1 MPDGVGTT
9 AEEGLDLRSGPSLG
23 RLAYGQVAQGT
34 AQPTGAAFWTDN
46 LCSGHFSGP
55 GHRLPR
61 DDGFHPS
68 TPTLDLIPLKTV
80 SVIPKPSLRGQGLR
94 RSKRLPMNINR
105 RNFLVGSTVAST
117 LSGLDAAAQ
126 NKAMDSGT
134 VFRPGKRPYPILPED
149 PNCGAYPARRFDFS
163 KEPKRV
169 RKNFYDLSDE
179 ELRNLCRAV
188 GYMRNGLSVQSPLQ
202 WDNYAQQH
210 SLHCK
215 ESSARYPQVHWGWN
229 FLPWHRAYIF
239 FLERILAN
247 ILTTQFKVDG
257 STFAFPYWDWSQHKE
272 IPNTRL
278 RKELGLASPLW
289 GYDLTQEDMVNS
301 DNLGFDNLAL
311 FDGYRGPTLAKP
323 EMSPENEITK
333 DSKEHVEE
341 TLFYMSQDYINFMLR
356 VPFEQFAGRPGINRS
371 NQGLLEQGPHN
382 DGHDWVGT
390 RIGVNRD
397 MGTLR
402 YAALDPI
409 FFMHHANIDRIW
421 SMYEQP
427 QPDPD
432 TSGWGKTVYR
442 FTDIDGSD
450 VCVSISDI
458 IKHMNTVD
466 YSRSLGSESPGV
478 SLSPISFTAVEVG
491 GLDATLTYE
500 TPATIEIKDPRL
512 AGRMAEVHCLEIV
525 TGTINNTEKG
535 RITLFVNTPNASLRS
550 SIRSAQCIGRLAF
563 MDGDDRANFHGI
575 DHQFTIPVKN
585 LSQVQL
591 PFRITFVSN
600 LRDTTIV
607 IKAVRFLIGT
617 GQVPQPAP
625 RGSDGDEDGSRRPSE
640 SGTEASA
647 PKASGASF
655 KARLQNPGSGPGV
668 LEKSPDLQ
676 NWSPVSTHPPG
687 PVDVSVPTAAK
698 REFFRVVP
706 EK

>member
-1 MPDGVGTT
+1 MAQQGF
-9 AEEGLDLRSGPSLG
+9 RS
-23 RLAYGQVAQGT
+23 T
-34 AQPTGAAFWTDN
+34 
-46 LCSGHFSGP
+46 
-55 GHRLPR
+55 
-61 DDGFHPS
+61 
-68 TPTLDLIPLKTV
+68 
-80 SVIPKPSLRGQGLR
+80 
-94 RSKRLPMNINR
+94 KRIPMNINR
-105 RNFLVGSTVAST
+105 RNFLVGSTIAST

-126 NKAMDSGT
+126 NKSTAQGQA
-134 VFRPGKRPYPILPED
+134 FRPGKRFPQIQTED

-169 RKNFYDLSDE
+169 RKSFYDLTDE
-179 ELRNLCRAV
+179 ELRNLFRAI
-188 GYMRNGLSVQSPLQ
+188 GYMRNGFSIQSPLQ

-229 FLPWHRAYIF
+229 FLPWHRGYIF

-247 ILTTQFKVDG
+247 ILTTQFNVDG
-257 STFAFPYWDWSQHKE
+257 STFAFPYWDWIHHKE

-289 GYDLTQEDMVNS
+289 GYDLTQEDMVNA
-301 DNLGFDNLAL
+301 DTLGFDNLAL
-311 FDGYRGPTLAKP
+311 FDGYRGPSIAKP
-323 EMSPENEITK
+323 EMSPQNEITQ
-333 DSKEHVEE
+333 DSKDHVEE
-341 TLFYMSQDYINFMLR
+341 TIFYMGEDYINYMLS
-356 VPFEQFAGRPGINRS
+356 VPFEQFAGRPGIDRS

-421 SMYEQP
+421 SMYQQP

-432 TSGWGKTVYR
+432 SSGWGKTVYR
-442 FTDIDGSD
+442 FTDLDGSD

-458 IKHMNTVD
+458 IRHMNTVE
-466 YSRSLGSESPGV
+466 YGQPAGSESLGELRPPV
-478 SLSPISFTAVEVG
+478 SFTAVEVA

-512 AGRMAEVHCLEIV
+512 NGRMAEVQCLEIV

-535 RITLFVNTPNASLRS
+535 RINLFVNSPDASLRS
-550 SIRSAQCIGRLAF
+550 SIRSAQCIGRIAF
-563 MDGDDRANFHGI
+563 MDGDDRANFQGI

-607 IKAVRFLIGT
+607 IKSVRFLIGT
-617 GQVPQPAP
+617 GQIPQPAP
-625 RGSDGDEDGSRRPSE
+625 RGANDGEDSSRHPAE
-640 SGTEASA
+640 SRTEASA
-647 PKASGASF
+647 PKASGTSF

-668 LEKSPDLQ
+668 LEKSQDLRD
-676 NWSPVSTHPPG
+676 WSPVSTNPPG
-687 PVDVSVPTAAK
+687 PVDLSVPTSAK
-698 REFFRVVP
+698 GEFFRVVP
-706 EK
+706 KK